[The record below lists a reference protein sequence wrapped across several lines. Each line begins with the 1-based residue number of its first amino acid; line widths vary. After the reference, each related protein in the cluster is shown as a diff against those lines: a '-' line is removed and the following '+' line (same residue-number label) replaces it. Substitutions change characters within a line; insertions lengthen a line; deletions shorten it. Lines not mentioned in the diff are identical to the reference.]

1 MQSSA
6 GNTKFFKDNVEF
18 YSEEY
23 RDYTLKPWEL
33 QIVEILEDRVA
44 GKDVLDVACGGGRIT
59 VPLLRRGFNVVGTDF
74 VPEFE
79 DKIRQHEG
87 EFHGDFSFV
96 TSDMLALPFP
106 DASFDA
112 VTCINALVYLHDAS
126 EVRKCLSEMTRV
138 LRPGG
143 HLFITTWNLWHPLWG
158 VSVVLNWLLHDGSDF
173 GQTSPFWSTDKR
185 LNNSKTRMFV
195 ASRSAIRDACP
206 PEMSVEIAT
215 GRGFIGDRGLLSSFH
230 PILVLFGRKAPRQLP
245 KGMVG

>member
-6 GNTKFFKDNVEF
+6 GNTKFFKDNVDF

-23 RDYTLKPWEL
+23 RDYTLKPWERL
-33 QIVEILEDRVA
+33 IVELLEDRIA

-59 VPLLRRGFNVVGTDF
+59 VPLLRRGFDVVGTDF

-79 DKIRQHEG
+79 SKIRQHED
-87 EFHGDFSFV
+87 EFLGDFKFV

-112 VTCINALVYLHDAS
+112 VTCINALVYLRDID
-126 EVRKCLSEMTRV
+126 EVRQCLSEMVRV

-143 HLFITTWNLWHPLWG
+143 QLFITTWNLWHPLWG
-158 VSVVLNWLLHDGSDF
+158 TSVVLNWLLHDGSAF

-206 PEMSVEIAT
+206 VEVPVEIAT
-215 GRGFIGDRGLLSSFH
+215 GAQFSDNGSLLSLFH
-230 PILVLFGRKAPRQLP
+230 PILVVSGRKAA
-245 KGMVG
+245 

>member
-6 GNTKFFKDNVEF
+6 GNARFFKDNVDF

-23 RDYTLKPWEL
+23 RDYTLKPWERL
-33 QIVEILEDRVA
+33 IVELLEDRVA

-59 VPLLRRGFNVVGTDF
+59 VPLLRRGFNVVSTDF

-79 DKIRQHEG
+79 SKIRHHED
-87 EFHGDFSFV
+87 EFEGSFEFV
-96 TSDMLALPFP
+96 ASDMLALPFL

-112 VTCINALVYLHDAS
+112 VTCINALVYLRDIG
-126 EVRKCLSEMTRV
+126 EVRKCLSEMVRV

-143 HLFITTWNLWHPLWG
+143 QLFITTWNLWHPLWG
-158 VSVVLNWLLHDGSDF
+158 TSVVLNWLLHDGSEF

-195 ASRSAIRDACP
+195 ASREGIRDACP
-206 PEMSVEIAT
+206 PEMVVDVVT
-215 GRGFIGDRGLLSSFH
+215 GAQFSGNGGLLSRFH
-230 PILVLFGRKAPRQLP
+230 PILVVSGQKNR
-245 KGMVG
+245 